1 VSSTELRI
9 WWSRSL
15 FALGRLTGLTR
26 PDRRIR
32 SATPETVL
40 VGSARYGPGPAG
52 PLIRPPGVLRE
63 VTPSSGAAAGR
74 CDECGPESFSALVA
88 HELGGPLRS
97 VNGFAALLQDHAAD
111 MSPEAQEHLRR
122 VVAGGRRMELLVERL
137 RELAVARSG
146 PLAAEPIDLSALAES
161 VVEETV
167 GEHARRVPWIEIEQG
182 LKDVG
187 EPTLVRVVL
196 RNLIANAFKFTA
208 AVPVPWI
215 RFGRFG
221 PARSNAYY
229 VRDNGAG
236 FRAQDADR
244 LFRPFVRLHSGQ
256 GYEGSG
262 IGLALVREIVARH
275 GGDVWAESTP
285 GAGATFAFTLRVPGP
300 VSSSV
305 AEGDDGR

>member
-1 VSSTELRI
+1 MSSTELRV

-15 FALGRLTGLTR
+15 FALGRLTRLTR

-32 SATPETVL
+32 SATSASAFVE
-40 VGSARYGPGPAG
+40 SARPGPGPADPCVR
-52 PLIRPPGVLRE
+52 PLGFLRE
-63 VTPSSGAAAGR
+63 RTPSTRPAAGR
-74 CDECGPESFSALVA
+74 RDECGPESFSALVA

-97 VNGFAALLQDHAAD
+97 VNGFAALLQDHAAG
-111 MSPEAQEHLRR
+111 MSAEAQEHLRR
-122 VVAGGRRMELLVERL
+122 IVAGGRRMELLVERL
-137 RELAVARSG
+137 RELADVRSG
-146 PLAAEPIDLSALAES
+146 PFAAEPIDLSVLAES
-161 VVEETV
+161 VVEEAI
-167 GEHARRVPWIEIEQG
+167 GEHARRLPWIEIEQG
-182 LKDVG
+182 LEDFG

-196 RNLIANAFKFTA
+196 RNLIANALKFTA

-221 PARSNAYY
+221 PSGDNAYY

-236 FRAQDADR
+236 FCTQDAER

-275 GGDVWAESTP
+275 GGEVWADATP
-285 GAGATFAFTLRVPGP
+285 GAGATFAFTLGPASPGARP
-300 VSSSV
+300 A
-305 AEGDDGR
+305 AERNDGR